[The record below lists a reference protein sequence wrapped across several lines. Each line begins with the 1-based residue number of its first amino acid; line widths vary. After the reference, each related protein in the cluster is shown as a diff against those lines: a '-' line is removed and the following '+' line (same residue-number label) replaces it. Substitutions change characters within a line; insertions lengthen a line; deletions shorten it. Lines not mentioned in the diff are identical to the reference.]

1 MLETFSDRHYSPN
14 GMLAILRLLVLQSH
28 LSFPD
33 MPADPVFR
41 DIIHAVTAVS
51 NQITIDVAD
60 QAAEYLAE
68 GVGGDPKDPV
78 LSMLRE
84 QHTAHDRHVRYDL
97 AKTGI
102 LGDLPQWI
110 DSRKFFRIS
119 AEGGNRTRTPL
130 AGPRILSPVRLPVP
144 PPRHDRLELSFLIEF
159 PLWCH
164 SRCTPGSM
172 IFITLQKVRALE
184 V

>member
-130 AGPRILSPVRLPVP
+130 AGPRILSPVRLPVS
-144 PPRHDRLELSFLIEF
+144 PPRHNAEQI
-159 PLWCH
+159 
-164 SRCTPGSM
+164 
-172 IFITLQKVRALE
+172 V
-184 V
+184 